1 MSTIL
6 AAVFALVRSSLMS
19 RAALALENAALR
31 QQLAVL
37 HRARKRP
44 RLRTAD
50 RLFWVL
56 LSRLWSGWL
65 SRLVIVKPATVI
77 GWHCRGF
84 RLFWRLKSAGGKVG
98 RLSLG
103 DDPQFF
109 AQGAIG

>member
-6 AAVFALVRSSLMS
+6 ATLFALVRSSLMS

-37 HRARKRP
+37 QRTRKRP
-44 RLRTAD
+44 RLRPTD

-56 LSRLWSGWL
+56 LSRFWSGWI

-77 GWHCRGF
+77 
-84 RLFWRLKSAGGKVG
+84 S
-98 RLSLG
+98 
-103 DDPQFF
+103 
-109 AQGAIG
+109 